1 MAAFDKVNSDFLAWL
16 EANGATVSKS
26 IELQDYSA
34 EGAGRGVVAVADI
47 NKDEELFSIPRPLL
61 LSPET
66 SALAQKIDL
75 TTLEGWNPLMMC
87 MIYEYCR
94 GSESHWKPYF
104 DILPE
109 EFSTPMFWSNEEL
122 EELAGTGIIDKIG
135 REEAEAVFK
144 EMLWPLISA
153 NLEVFSAQ
161 GKDEAAFMKIFHRM
175 GSLIMAYAFHDTL
188 PGKDEDEDMDDDED
202 EEEEEEK
209 VNVSMVPMA
218 DMLNHRT
225 GHNNARLFHEKDCLR
240 MVAIKPIKNGQQIY
254 NTYGDLCNAGKALD
268 SRTVA
273 SDLNRTVQR
282 QHLLRKYGFV
292 DVPNPHN
299 IAEISGES
307 VLAKFTTADE
317 EGEDEK
323 VEWLLEHEG
332 LEDFFILETDGD
344 IPEDLVGC
352 AKILMMPIQEF
363 KKTVLEAK
371 KLPNTKLTVEVQKLL
386 RELLEARLAEY
397 TTTAKED
404 KALLKQTQDTLSV
417 NKRNAVLVR
426 SEEREII
433 QSVLDQVKKWRPP
446 VPAPSATSST
456 GKRKGNTKGQHPN
469 KGKKP
474 YQKK

>member
-26 IELQDYSA
+26 IGLQDYSA

-66 SALAQKIDL
+66 SALGQKINL

-122 EELAGTGIIDKIG
+122 KELVGTGIIDKIG
-135 REEAEAVFK
+135 KDEAEAVFK
-144 EMLWPLISA
+144 EKLWPLISA

-161 GKDEAAFMKIFHRM
+161 DKDEAVFLKIFHRM

-188 PGKDEDEDMDDDED
+188 PGKDEDEDMDDDEE

-240 MVAIKPIKNGQQIY
+240 MVAIKPIKTGQQIY
-254 NTYGDLCNAGKALD
+254 NTYGDLCNAD
-268 SRTVA
+268 
-273 SDLNRTVQR
+273 
-282 QHLLRKYGFV
+282 LLRKYGFV

-307 VLAKFTTADE
+307 VLAKFTAADE
-317 EGEDEK
+317 EGKDEK
-323 VEWLLEHEG
+323 VEWLLEHDG
-332 LEDFFILETDGD
+332 LEDFFILEADGD

-363 KKTVLEAK
+363 KTTVLEAK
-371 KLPNTKLTVEVQKLL
+371 KLPNTKLTVQVQKLL

-426 SEEREII
+426 SGEKEII

-446 VPAPSATSST
+446 TPAPSAASST
-456 GKRKGNTKGQHPN
+456 GKQKGNAKGQHPN